1 MSSVKRGDKNR
12 PSRVRYHSEG
22 RRNRNKVFRI
32 ERCCGRNYLLKW
44 GKTFGV
50 DVIGILE
57 AGR

>member
-1 MSSVKRGDKNR
+1 MSSVRRGDKTR
-12 PSRVRYHSEG
+12 PSRVKYHSEG
-22 RRNRNKVFRI
+22 RRNKNKVFRI
-32 ERCCGRNYLLKW
+32 EKYNGRAYLLKW